1 LKKKVSLT
9 RKVIVL
15 RTNGNGNLT
24 YLSLLFFTVMCNVEA
39 KEEIST
45 GKKTSLVG
53 NESTKHLNNSGS
65 YF

>member
-1 LKKKVSLT
+1 
-9 RKVIVL
+9 
-15 RTNGNGNLT
+15 
-24 YLSLLFFTVMCNVEA
+24 MCNVEA

>member
-1 LKKKVSLT
+1 
-9 RKVIVL
+9 
-15 RTNGNGNLT
+15 
-24 YLSLLFFTVMCNVEA
+24 MCNVEA

-53 NESTKHLNNSGS
+53 NESTKHLKNSGS